1 MNHRS
6 PITMRR
12 SSSTINILPWLI
24 TITIATQSVECFTR
38 PPIFSRAIIVPEKR
52 GPTAGVLSPP
62 SKTLLLQTHDTDD
75 DVITTTTVASKLS
88 PDGTLDNDETTQ
100 LKASRKNPTLAEL
113 EDLEEARLA
122 AEEKAAAAQQKLLQE
137 QEEQFNGPSNLYTDV
152 YNVNPKSISKID
164 PLQFLTTNDIIGDD
178 DPMNISPQKEM
189 DLAKKRDA
197 LQNRRLNEMFAEED
211 TANSQRQAKI
221 QQLMKEDDKVW
232 KEQRRKKLLGKYAE
246 VDSWEEVEK
255 MLGED
260 RKKEV
265 KGTLGISFLLFYFVL
280 YILLLCVM

>member
-1 MNHRS
+1 
-6 PITMRR
+6 MRR

-75 DVITTTTVASKLS
+75 DVITTTTTTTVASKLS

-265 KGTLGISFLLFYFVL
+265 KGTLGISFLLFCFVL
-280 YILLLCVM
+280 YIILMLCVM